1 MMSKQFLFYDIEI
14 YFILYHAF
22 FILSDDSL
30 LAYLLPY
37 IEKSHQ
43 MMTFQREQKLSSLYF
58 KHLNV
63 FFKQFIKETVC
74 VFKKGFEYFGF
85 QVYCIFEMIFNF
97 RI

>member
-1 MMSKQFLFYDIEI
+1 MMSKHDIKI

-30 LAYLLPY
+30 LPYLLPY

>member
-30 LAYLLPY
+30 LPYLLPYY

-43 MMTFQREQKLSSLYF
+43 MMTFQREQK
-58 KHLNV
+58 
-63 FFKQFIKETVC
+63 TVP
-74 VFKKGFEYFGF
+74 V
-85 QVYCIFEMIFNF
+85 IL
-97 RI
+97 

>member
-30 LAYLLPY
+30 LPY

-43 MMTFQREQKLSSLYF
+43 MMTFQREQK
-58 KHLNV
+58 
-63 FFKQFIKETVC
+63 TVPNQ
-74 VFKKGFEYFGF
+74 K
-85 QVYCIFEMIFNF
+85 N
-97 RI
+97 

>member
-30 LAYLLPY
+30 LPYLLPYLLAYLLPY

-43 MMTFQREQKLSSLYF
+43 MMTFQREQK
-58 KHLNV
+58 
-63 FFKQFIKETVC
+63 TVP
-74 VFKKGFEYFGF
+74 V
-85 QVYCIFEMIFNF
+85 IL
-97 RI
+97 

>member
-30 LAYLLPY
+30 LPYDDSLLPY

-43 MMTFQREQKLSSLYF
+43 MMTFQREQK
-58 KHLNV
+58 
-63 FFKQFIKETVC
+63 TVL
-74 VFKKGFEYFGF
+74 FMF
-85 QVYCIFEMIFNF
+85 
-97 RI
+97 

>member
-30 LAYLLPY
+30 LPYLLPYTLSYTLSIPY

-43 MMTFQREQKLSSLYF
+43 MMTFQREQK
-58 KHLNV
+58 
-63 FFKQFIKETVC
+63 TVL
-74 VFKKGFEYFGF
+74 FMF
-85 QVYCIFEMIFNF
+85 
-97 RI
+97 

>member
-30 LAYLLPY
+30 LPYLLPYLLAYLLAYLLPY

-43 MMTFQREQKLSSLYF
+43 MMTFQREQK
-58 KHLNV
+58 
-63 FFKQFIKETVC
+63 TVP
-74 VFKKGFEYFGF
+74 V
-85 QVYCIFEMIFNF
+85 IL
-97 RI
+97 

>member
-30 LAYLLPY
+30 LPYSDDSLLPY

-43 MMTFQREQKLSSLYF
+43 MMTFQREQK
-58 KHLNV
+58 
-63 FFKQFIKETVC
+63 TVP
-74 VFKKGFEYFGF
+74 V
-85 QVYCIFEMIFNF
+85 IL
-97 RI
+97 

>member
-37 IEKSHQ
+37 LLPYIEKSHQ
-43 MMTFQREQKLSSLYF
+43 MMTFQREQK
-58 KHLNV
+58 
-63 FFKQFIKETVC
+63 TVP
-74 VFKKGFEYFGF
+74 V
-85 QVYCIFEMIFNF
+85 IL
-97 RI
+97 

>member
-30 LAYLLPY
+30 LLYLLPY

-43 MMTFQREQKLSSLYF
+43 MMTFQREQK
-58 KHLNV
+58 
-63 FFKQFIKETVC
+63 TVP
-74 VFKKGFEYFGF
+74 V
-85 QVYCIFEMIFNF
+85 IL
-97 RI
+97 

>member
-30 LAYLLPY
+30 LPYLLAYLLAYLLPY

-43 MMTFQREQKLSSLYF
+43 MMTFQREQK
-58 KHLNV
+58 
-63 FFKQFIKETVC
+63 TVP
-74 VFKKGFEYFGF
+74 V
-85 QVYCIFEMIFNF
+85 IL
-97 RI
+97 

>member
-30 LAYLLPY
+30 LPYLLPY

-43 MMTFQREQKLSSLYF
+43 MMTFQMMTFQREQK
-58 KHLNV
+58 
-63 FFKQFIKETVC
+63 TVP
-74 VFKKGFEYFGF
+74 V
-85 QVYCIFEMIFNF
+85 IL
-97 RI
+97 

>member
-30 LAYLLPY
+30 LPYFLPYLLPY

-43 MMTFQREQKLSSLYF
+43 MMTFQREQK
-58 KHLNV
+58 
-63 FFKQFIKETVC
+63 TVP
-74 VFKKGFEYFGF
+74 V
-85 QVYCIFEMIFNF
+85 IL
-97 RI
+97 

>member
-30 LAYLLPY
+30 LPYLLPY

-43 MMTFQREQKLSSLYF
+43 MMTFQREQKTVPVISSYYEP
-58 KHLNV
+58 KELNY
-63 FFKQFIKETVC
+63 QQLI
-74 VFKKGFEYFGF
+74 GA
-85 QVYCIFEMIFNF
+85 
-97 RI
+97 

>member
-30 LAYLLPY
+30 LPYLLPYTLSYTLSY

-43 MMTFQREQKLSSLYF
+43 MMTFQREQK
-58 KHLNV
+58 
-63 FFKQFIKETVC
+63 TVPNQ
-74 VFKKGFEYFGF
+74 K
-85 QVYCIFEMIFNF
+85 N
-97 RI
+97 

>member
-30 LAYLLPY
+30 LPYLLPY

-43 MMTFQREQKLSSLYF
+43 MMTFQREQKFDFFSL
-58 KHLNV
+58 
-63 FFKQFIKETVC
+63 I
-74 VFKKGFEYFGF
+74 
-85 QVYCIFEMIFNF
+85 CIVNHHMIN
-97 RI
+97 I

>member
-30 LAYLLPY
+30 LPYFLAYLLPYLLPY

-43 MMTFQREQKLSSLYF
+43 MMTFQREQK
-58 KHLNV
+58 
-63 FFKQFIKETVC
+63 TVP
-74 VFKKGFEYFGF
+74 V
-85 QVYCIFEMIFNF
+85 IL
-97 RI
+97 

>member
-30 LAYLLPY
+30 LPYLLPY

-43 MMTFQREQKLSSLYF
+43 MRLY
-58 KHLNV
+58 N
-63 FFKQFIKETVC
+63 IC
-74 VFKKGFEYFGF
+74 SG
-85 QVYCIFEMIFNF
+85 
-97 RI
+97 

>member
-30 LAYLLPY
+30 LPYLPY

-43 MMTFQREQKLSSLYF
+43 MMTFQREQK
-58 KHLNV
+58 
-63 FFKQFIKETVC
+63 TVP
-74 VFKKGFEYFGF
+74 V
-85 QVYCIFEMIFNF
+85 IL
-97 RI
+97 

>member
-30 LAYLLPY
+30 LPYLPYYLPY

-43 MMTFQREQKLSSLYF
+43 MMTFQREQK
-58 KHLNV
+58 
-63 FFKQFIKETVC
+63 TVP
-74 VFKKGFEYFGF
+74 V
-85 QVYCIFEMIFNF
+85 IL
-97 RI
+97 

>member
-30 LAYLLPY
+30 LAYLLAYLLPYLLPY

-43 MMTFQREQKLSSLYF
+43 MMTFQREQK
-58 KHLNV
+58 
-63 FFKQFIKETVC
+63 TVP
-74 VFKKGFEYFGF
+74 V
-85 QVYCIFEMIFNF
+85 IL
-97 RI
+97 

>member
-30 LAYLLPY
+30 LPYLLAYLLPYLLPY

-43 MMTFQREQKLSSLYF
+43 MMTFQREQK
-58 KHLNV
+58 
-63 FFKQFIKETVC
+63 TVP
-74 VFKKGFEYFGF
+74 V
-85 QVYCIFEMIFNF
+85 IL
-97 RI
+97 

>member
-30 LAYLLPY
+30 LPYLLPY

-43 MMTFQREQKLSSLYF
+43 MMTFQREQKLFPSYYEP
-58 KHLNV
+58 KELNYQQLIGL
-63 FFKQFIKETVC
+63 KL
-74 VFKKGFEYFGF
+74 
-85 QVYCIFEMIFNF
+85 
-97 RI
+97 

>member
-30 LAYLLPY
+30 LPYSLLPY

-43 MMTFQREQKLSSLYF
+43 MMTFQREQK
-58 KHLNV
+58 
-63 FFKQFIKETVC
+63 TVP
-74 VFKKGFEYFGF
+74 V
-85 QVYCIFEMIFNF
+85 IL
-97 RI
+97 

>member
-30 LAYLLPY
+30 LPYLLPYTLPYTLSYTLSY

-43 MMTFQREQKLSSLYF
+43 MMTFQREQK
-58 KHLNV
+58 
-63 FFKQFIKETVC
+63 TVPNQ
-74 VFKKGFEYFGF
+74 K
-85 QVYCIFEMIFNF
+85 N
-97 RI
+97 